1 MLRTESTKARTFLLT
16 SLVGRSETLK
26 IHYNFEQQIRECAQF
41 MDIAVELVIPIS
53 EPDEAMVIWNLSKY
67 VYIRSRPVPE
77 HLSNE

>member
-41 MDIAVELVIPIS
+41 MDIAVELVKPIS
-53 EPDEAMVIWNLSKY
+53 EPDEAMAIWNLKVRLYSQAAGPRAS
-67 VYIRSRPVPE
+67 IE
-77 HLSNE
+77 